1 MLPVCAS
8 SAWAQKSYYRRFAE
22 AYATLLHCPEYGTCS
37 HPKLGSKPD
46 WFWYSFWPYAW
57 WCWRTWIK
65 IDSCWICLDWTSLLR
80 GSRSSWGFR
89 KKSWMEQSL
98 RRFTLLNTFRKNT
111 CVSLVAEPRAIL
123 TSGWLLCKSGNT
135 FPLGGLCFIWSSSS
149 SGMMLQAVPLKLNSG
164 SWYWFLLC
172 WFESWEMVPSR
183 SLGPSQQLVSHD
195 PKSNNY
201 YYKYTFLVE
210 ICPICLE
217 DLIFLPREVATSLG
231 SLHPLVICTHVSTLR
246 RCFLDAK
253 QYWRAPFR
261 ALLSSRQLVEYM
273 VLDVGTVYSEV
284 NAGGSK

>member
-1 MLPVCAS
+1 
-8 SAWAQKSYYRRFAE
+8 
-22 AYATLLHCPEYGTCS
+22 
-37 HPKLGSKPD
+37 
-46 WFWYSFWPYAW
+46 
-57 WCWRTWIK
+57 
-65 IDSCWICLDWTSLLR
+65 
-80 GSRSSWGFR
+80 
-89 KKSWMEQSL
+89 
-98 RRFTLLNTFRKNT
+98 
-111 CVSLVAEPRAIL
+111 
-123 TSGWLLCKSGNT
+123 
-135 FPLGGLCFIWSSSS
+135 
-149 SGMMLQAVPLKLNSG
+149 
-164 SWYWFLLC
+164 
-172 WFESWEMVPSR
+172 MVPSR

-231 SLHPLVICTHVSTLR
+231 SLHPLVISTHVSTLK

-261 ALLSSRQLVEYM
+261 PLLSSRQLVEYM